1 MDKIKVAIAD
11 DHKIFG
17 QSLGMLV
24 QSVSDFELLFIA
36 ENGLDFLDRL
46 NSAPAIPDVAI
57 LDIDMPGMNGI
68 ELNKQ
73 LHRNKPEIKVI
84 MLSVHLE
91 EELITQVIEDG
102 AGSYLAKN
110 CDKDDLIKAITMVHK
125 EGFYINQL
133 TLKALTLAAKNRG
146 KLQKKAKQLPSNLTD
161 RERNILE
168 LICKEYNNA
177 EIAQMLFISVRTVEG
192 HRNNLLAKTNC
203 RNTAGLVLFALKN
216 QLFEVNS

>member
-11 DHKIFG
+11 DHRIFG

-24 QSVSDFELLFIA
+24 QSIGDFELLFIA
-36 ENGLDFLDRL
+36 ENGLDFINRL
-46 NSAPAIPDVAI
+46 NAAPAIPDVAL

-68 ELNKQ
+68 ELNRQ
-73 LHRNKPEIKVI
+73 LHRNKPGIKVI

-110 CDKDDLIKAITMVHK
+110 CDKDDLIKAIRMVYN

-146 KLQKKAKQLPSNLTD
+146 KSTKKAKQLPASLTD
-161 RERNILE
+161 RERDILE

-216 QLFEVNS
+216 QLFEVGQ